1 MVLFLLH
8 LFLLLVLL
16 YQSIV
21 FLHPVLIVLIFLLLF
36 LFLFLYFFLQINPS
50 SFYFSFT
57 VLLLFITLVR
67 WNYLG
72 IFPFVIAQIVT
83 SLFQIY
89 MFQTPV
95 LETLASNLG
104 SILFLFVIP
113 LLLTK
118 CSGNVKKSP
127 SLTLAIRLDLY
138 SYRHRRRGIPAMH
151 RRS

>member
-1 MVLFLLH
+1 MELF
-8 LFLLLVLL
+8 
-16 YQSIV
+16 
-21 FLHPVLIVLIFLLLF
+21 
-36 LFLFLYFFLQINPS
+36 
-50 SFYFSFT
+50 
-57 VLLLFITLVR
+57 R
-67 WNYLG
+67 D
-72 IFPFVIAQIVT
+72 FPFVIAQIVT

-118 CSGNVKKSP
+118 CSGNVKKKSP